1 MAQIKKK
8 WEKRSEDNKR
18 RGEMCVLDTIDHL
31 QWRENLL
38 FEIFLNGT
46 INHFDFYKQ
55 WLDQTKYIYISFDAF
70 VIAVQSIICCF
81 FFSFFG
87 SKHSFRSHFN
97 TFDVIWRNIQPNLF
111 RFMVFQYADL
121 ATSFIFFFYIYINI
135 FVELAPRTYK

>member
-81 FFSFFG
+81 FFFHFLARSIHFALISIHLTSYGETYSRIYFALWFF
-87 SKHSFRSHFN
+87 N
-97 TFDVIWRNIQPNLF
+97 MLIWRL
-111 RFMVFQYADL
+111 RL
-121 ATSFIFFFYIYINI
+121 FFF
-135 FVELAPRTYK
+135 FTYT